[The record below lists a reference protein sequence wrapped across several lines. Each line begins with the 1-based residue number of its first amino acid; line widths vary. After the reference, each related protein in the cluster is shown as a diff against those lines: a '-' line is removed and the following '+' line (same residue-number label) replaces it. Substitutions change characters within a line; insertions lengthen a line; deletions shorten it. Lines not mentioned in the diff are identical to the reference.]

1 MINTSADYKTAI
13 AATDREMRGYVKFNG
28 DSTKIMR
35 GCDGL
40 ISIVTTAQIADEERP
55 MLGCACASICEMTF
69 YNSGLP
75 AGVSL
80 ANSYFDAYVGIV
92 LEDTGSAPIGSIEP
106 DTATVEYVWMGRFT
120 IDTIDRSKLSTKVT
134 GYDDFSKLNKPY
146 VCNVAETP
154 SGYPINQ
161 IIGDIRTQCGLTAS
175 STPSTNMGYVPTIY
189 ECTCR
194 QMYGWVMSLYSL
206 GCNWLAR
213 GNDVQYNYYTTV
225 WGAMQ
230 YKDDPGHLITDD
242 TIYLGGVA
250 DSPTF
255 TFNSVVTGTADN
267 PVSVGS
273 GTGIF
278 GENPY
283 FDAARATLL
292 YNNINGLTFTPMTI
306 EWRGDPAIQQG
317 DIMKVVTGGNTYY
330 TYVQRIVSTFN
341 GGFKQTFECFGD
353 SEYHY
358 DMSTS
363 PTQAQIKTAV
373 SNMAQEIQQEIETA
387 DNGVITKV
395 LDLDGSWKEL
405 VIANNQDLSAAT
417 SVWRWNING
426 LAHSTSYSG
435 GTYNFAV
442 DMNGRIIANVIQ
454 TGTLQDAANKNSWNL
469 DTGALTITDGSI
481 SITTSSEND
490 DKITLTYGNYQS
502 TVKAGG
508 FTFSYKN
515 GSVYKN
521 RSTLQ
526 LDGVKYYD
534 FSGNK
539 VAELGANGPTTST
552 TASGLLSCYKYNSSF
567 AVGLGVHGAGAGED
581 TNAGVCTAYYQND
594 GMYVNLGNGTGFGQ
608 VISLRTYPTYNYTEF
623 DLKNTNANSAIYMQA
638 NNNGGSLSVRDGTAT
653 ERAQLET
660 TYLTFKNSSGTNLA
674 FYKSDGILFQ
684 NSGGT
689 VTATYPATG
698 LQKLTGA
705 TDSTSATGCVYAVP
719 PQTFSSATTQQAAA
733 EALLKYIC
741 ANYPNKTSCTFI
753 GNYITTANR
762 RGYELYVS
770 ATSTVN
776 SDGLPQY
783 ASGIV
788 YEISTTM
795 MVYSVNCVSY
805 AVKLSFA
812 TPIISGTET
821 ADINNCTENGLYYY
835 TAAASNNP
843 TGTGGTILS
852 TKFNSAYSGQLLF
865 SNSADDTGARLY
877 YRRKNTNGWQALR
890 GIMAINSATGKTP
903 YNESVADYAVTSG
916 TTKTYALVSGHT
928 YIVSVVRRNTTSTN
942 QDGVWICS
950 VHSTNS
956 HLTALRQPTVTYT
969 ISVSTTTLSITTWDN
984 YMNISILDLGVG

>member
-1 MINTSADYKTAI
+1 MLTTSADYKTAI
-13 AATDREMRGYVKFNG
+13 ASTDREMRGYVEFNG

-55 MLGCACASICEMTF
+55 MFGCACASICEMTF

-92 LEDTGSAPIGSIEP
+92 LEDTGSAPLGSIEP
-106 DTATVEYVWMGRFT
+106 DTATVEYVWMGRFI

-134 GYDDFSKLNKPY
+134 AYDDFTKLNKPY

-154 SGYPINQ
+154 AGYPINQ
-161 IIGDIRTQCGLTAS
+161 IVGDIRTQCNLFAS
-175 STPSTNMGYVPTIY
+175 STPSAPMGYVPKIY

-194 QMYGWVMSLYSL
+194 QMYGWVMSYFSL
-206 GCNWLAR
+206 GSNMMAR
-213 GNDVQYNYYTTV
+213 GGNVQNNYYTTV
-225 WGAMQ
+225 WGA
-230 YKDDPGHLITDD
+230 YTHKDDAGHTITDD
-242 TIYLGGVA
+242 TIYMGGLA

-255 TFNSVVTGTADN
+255 TFNSVVTGTEDN

-273 GTGIF
+273 GTGIV

-283 FDAARATLL
+283 FDAARATSL

-341 GGFKQTFECFGD
+341 GGFKQTFECYGD

-387 DNGVITKV
+387 DNGVITKI

-426 LAHSTSYSG
+426 LAHSTAYSG

-442 DMNGRIIANVIQ
+442 DMNGRIIADVIQ
-454 TGTLQDAANKNSWNL
+454 TGILTDALGKNSWNL
-469 DTGALTITDGSI
+469 DTGAFTITDGSI
-481 SITTSSEND
+481 NITTNGQYS
-490 DKITLTYGNYQS
+490 DKIVLSYTSGNNSYKTSLTPARIEVLYTNSNTPSSNRSFQYSSYGLDSDVLEPN
-502 TVKAGG
+502 GPGNG
-508 FTFSYKN
+508 FTTRFYLRNDSIRMVDATTFGITLLDSSIGLRITDDWNDSNKVELKPSSLIFLDSTATPEITIKKYSSQSVNTAPSTTIDLYGFNVYKGN
-515 GSVYKN
+515 GSVAVV
-521 RSTLQ
+521 RAGLT
-526 LDGVKYYD
+526 
-534 FSGNK
+534 
-539 VAELGANGPTTST
+539 ENG
-552 TASGLLSCYKYNSSF
+552 
-567 AVGLGVHGAGAGED
+567 
-581 TNAGVCTAYYQND
+581 
-594 GMYVNLGNGTGFGQ
+594 
-608 VISLRTYPTYNYTEF
+608 
-623 DLKNTNANSAIYMQA
+623 
-638 NNNGGSLSVRDGTAT
+638 
-653 ERAQLET
+653 
-660 TYLTFKNSSGTNLA
+660 LTFKDSSN
-674 FYKSDGILFQ
+674 
-684 NSGGT
+684 T

-705 TDSTSATGCVYAVP
+705 VDNTTATGCVYAVP
-719 PQTFSSATTQQAAA
+719 PQTFSSASTQQAAA

-741 ANYPNKTSCTFI
+741 TNYPNKTSCTFI

-762 RGYELYVS
+762 RGYELYIS
-770 ATSTVN
+770 STSTVN
-776 SDGLPQY
+776 ANGIPQY

-788 YEISTTM
+788 YEASTTM
-795 MVYSVNCVSY
+795 MVYSVNVSNY
-805 AVKLSFA
+805 VTYLSYNL
-812 TPIISGTET
+812 PRIGTAET
-821 ADINNCTENGLYYY
+821 SDLNNCTENGIYEY
-835 TAAASNNP
+835 TSAAANNP
-843 TGTGGTILS
+843 TGTGGVILS
-852 TKFNSAYSGQLLF
+852 TSFNATYKFQLLF
-865 SNSADDTGARLY
+865 SNSANDPGTYLY
-877 YRRKNTNGWQALR
+877 LRRKNSNGWSSLH
-890 GIMAINSATGKTP
+890 GLMSLKTGSGSEP
-903 YNESVADYAVTSG
+903 YNESVIDYVASSG
-916 TTKTYALVSGHT
+916 TTRTYTLRTAHT
-928 YIVSVVRRNTTSTN
+928 YLVTVARRNTTTTDK
-942 QDGVWICS
+942 DGLWICA

-956 HLTALRQPTVTYT
+956 HLTAVKSPGVTYT
-969 ISVSTTTLSITTWDN
+969 ISVSSTTLSITTWDN
-984 YMNISILDLGVG
+984 YMNISILDLGGY